1 MVLRARRLRKP
12 VTHRTR
18 VRSRARVPSHRAP
31 CLRPRGTCARVA
43 TRRRDRIR
51 RSREDTPAHPDD
63 DDARAH
69 DRTDSH
75 DRHAAKVRAKRD
87 ANRGAAR
94 PRARPETEDASPDAR
109 TRGRGN
115 RRARRGEASDRA
127 RERTRGLTRRDGD
140 E

>member
-1 MVLRARRLRKP
+1 LK
-12 VTHRTR
+12 
-18 VRSRARVPSHRAP
+18 
-31 CLRPRGTCARVA
+31 PRGTRARVA

-75 DRHAAKVRAKRD
+75 DRHAAQVRAKRD

-94 PRARPETEDASPDAR
+94 PRARPETEDARPETEDAR
-109 TRGRGN
+109 TRESSRE
-115 RRARRGEASDRA
+115 ARRGERSRA
-127 RERTRGLTRRDGD
+127 RTDERTDETRW
-140 E
+140 

>member
-31 CLRPRGTCARVA
+31 CLSPRGTCARVA

-94 PRARPETEDASPDAR
+94 PRARPETEDARPETEDAR
-109 TRGRGN
+109 TRESSRE
-115 RRARRGEASDRA
+115 ARRGERSRA
-127 RERTRGLTRRDGD
+127 RTDERTDETRW
-140 E
+140 